1 MMIMY
6 QETKKMLGNLAAK
19 SSLCCIL
26 LVVGVFTAGNLQART
41 WYVPSELLTIKQAV
55 EDSASYGDTVLVA
68 PGVYDTTSGEDFA
81 INMKNGVVLMSEQG
95 AATTIID
102 AHLTNKVFHCENCDS
117 TTVIAGFTI
126 TRGRAVNGGG
136 IYCSQS
142 SMEIRDNII
151 RENTATTGS
160 GGGIHCNIADVT
172 IVNNHIAEN
181 SAPNRYGGG
190 IYSYNC
196 SSLIERNTVAH
207 NMARW
212 GAGVFND
219 NSSPTIAHNIID
231 GNHCTISGA
240 GLDCYMS
247 SSPDI
252 IANVIINNSCG
263 THGSGIACCYDC
275 APVIMYNTI
284 ARNVGEYGG
293 GIRSLGNSS
302 PQIFY
307 NSIVDNVDGLYLT
320 TDSDVI
326 CANDNNIYLN
336 TYQES
341 DYEVVNN
348 LSTPIHT
355 THNYWLSTDSS
366 SIDALID
373 GPAYFI
379 PFYDAPCESTPYE
392 PTSVTSVTVM
402 SDSTYTTPLTGN
414 VDIGDT
420 LYLRLEG
427 TDWNNTLI
435 DPALVIITSRMETYG
450 IGVALIETDTS
461 TGVFCGTAYID
472 TASDDVY
479 NRIGAYEHD
488 TLIIESYVDNT
499 KCDTVMVGPP
509 GVIEERTSSMKI
521 DTYKATI
528 FSGPL
533 LLPEGKKCRVF
544 DITGS
549 VVTPDKIRPGIYFVE
564 IDGQITQ
571 KVVKVR

>member
-1 MMIMY
+1 MVMY
-6 QETKKMLGNLAAK
+6 QNTKNMFRNLAAK

-26 LVVGVFTAGNLQART
+26 LAVAVFTASSLQART
-41 WYVPSELLTIKQAV
+41 WYVPSEILTIKQAV

-95 AATTIID
+95 ALTTIID
-102 AHLTNKVFHCENCDS
+102 AHLTNKVFHCENCDGA
-117 TTVIAGFTI
+117 TVIAGFTI
-126 TRGRAVNGGG
+126 THGRAVNGGG

-151 RENTATTGS
+151 KDNTATTGS
-160 GGGIHCNIADVT
+160 GGGIYCHTADVT
-172 IVNNHIAEN
+172 IINNRIAEN
-181 SAPNRYGGG
+181 AAPNTFGGG

-196 SSLIERNTVAH
+196 SSVIERNTVAR

-219 NSSPTIAHNIID
+219 HSSPLIAHNIID

-252 IANVIINNSCG
+252 IANVVINNACG

-284 ARNVGEYGG
+284 ARNMGEYGG

-307 NSIVDNVDGLYLT
+307 NSIVDNVDGIYLT

-336 TYQES
+336 THQEG

-348 LSTPIHT
+348 ISAPIHI
-355 THNYWLSTDSS
+355 THNFWLSTDSS
-366 SIDALID
+366 SIDGLID

-379 PFYDAPCESTPYE
+379 PFYDTACETAPYE
-392 PTSVTSVTVM
+392 PTSATSVTAM

-427 TDWNNTLI
+427 NNWNNTLI
-435 DPALVIITSRMETYG
+435 DPALVIVTSRKDTYG

-461 TGVFCGTAYID
+461 SGVFCGTAYVD
-472 TASDDVY
+472 TVSDDAY

-488 TLIIESYVDNT
+488 TLIIESYVDNA
-499 KCDTVMVGPP
+499 KCDTVIVGPP
-509 GVIEERTSSMKI
+509 GVVEERNSSMRT
-521 DTYKATI
+521 DSYGATI

-533 LLPEGKKCRVF
+533 LLPEGKKCRVY

-549 VVTPDKIRPGIYFVE
+549 VVERDKMKPGIYFLE
-564 IDGQITQ
+564 IDNKIVQ
-571 KVVKVR
+571 KVIKVR

>member
-1 MMIMY
+1 MIMY
-6 QETKKMLGNLAAK
+6 QISKKVLRNRATK
-19 SSLCCIL
+19 SSLYCIL
-26 LVVGVFTAGNLQART
+26 LVVGVFITRNLQART
-41 WYVPSELLTIKQAV
+41 WYVPSGVSTIKQAV

-81 INMKNGVVLMSEQG
+81 IDMQNGVVLMSEQG
-95 AATTIID
+95 ASTTIID

-142 SMEIRDNII
+142 SIEIRDNVIKD
-151 RENTATTGS
+151 NTATTGS
-160 GGGIHCNIADVT
+160 GGGIYCHTADVT
-172 IVNNHIAEN
+172 IINNHIADN
-181 SAPNRYGGG
+181 AAPNRYGGG
-190 IYSYNC
+190 IYSFDC

-219 NSSPTIAHNIID
+219 HSSPLIAHNIID
-231 GNHCTISGA
+231 GNSCTISGA

-252 IANVIINNSCG
+252 IANVVINNSCG

-307 NSIVDNVDGLYLT
+307 NSIVDNVDGIYLT

-336 TYQES
+336 TYQEG

-348 LSTPIHT
+348 IPTPIHI
-355 THNYWLSTDSS
+355 THNFWLSTDSS

-379 PFYDAPCESTPYE
+379 PFYTVPCESAPYE
-392 PTSVTSVTVM
+392 PISITSVTVM

-427 TDWNNTLI
+427 NDWNNTLI
-435 DPALVIITSRMETYG
+435 DPVLVIIMSKRDTRG

-472 TASDDVY
+472 TASGDVY

-499 KCDTVMVGPP
+499 KCDTVTVGPP
-509 GVIEERTSSMKI
+509 GVMEERNSSMRT
-521 DTYKATI
+521 DTHGATI
-528 FSGPL
+528 FGGPL
-533 LLPEGKKCRVF
+533 LLPKGKKCRVY

-549 VVTPDKIRPGIYFVE
+549 VVEPTKITRGIYFVE
-564 IDGQITQ
+564 IDNKIVQ
-571 KVVKVR
+571 KIIKVR